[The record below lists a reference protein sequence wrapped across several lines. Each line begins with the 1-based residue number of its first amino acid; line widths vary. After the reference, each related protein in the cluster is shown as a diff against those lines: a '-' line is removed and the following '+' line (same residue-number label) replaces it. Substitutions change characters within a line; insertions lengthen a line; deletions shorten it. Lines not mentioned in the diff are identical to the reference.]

1 MPGNRAAQRTRHQDA
16 KFTRMTTQPVGRLV
30 TAMAGPS
37 IVSMLVSGI
46 YNLADTF
53 FIGQINTQSV
63 AALGIVF
70 SYMVLIQS
78 VAIFFGQGSG
88 NYISRALGRREVADA
103 EEMAA
108 VGLISSV
115 LVGAVLAALSFVFM
129 RPILS
134 LLGSTETILPYASD
148 YFSFILLGAPFI
160 MGTFTLNNQMRHQG
174 NAMLSMIGIVS
185 GAVLNI
191 ILDPVFIFGL
201 DLGIRGAGIATAV
214 SQFIG
219 FIIML
224 TLTGRR
230 GTLPLRLSHFKP
242 TWRRY
247 HDISAGGLPSL
258 ARQGLMSV
266 SAICLNQM
274 ASIYGD
280 AAIAGFSVV
289 NRIMMLACA
298 AMIGYGQGFQPVCG
312 FNYGAGFYDRVRRAF
327 WHSCLVATVY
337 CSVLAVLGSLFAQPL
352 VALFRADDADV
363 INIGSE
369 VLRYQ
374 CLSFPLVGF
383 ITLANMYLQNIR
395 KTVPAIIMAS
405 ARQGIFFIPAL
416 FAGHALWGFTGVEI
430 AQALADAGA
439 FLFAVPTVLY
449 ALRQMG
455 RVPAAR

>member
-1 MPGNRAAQRTRHQDA
+1 MPKTAQRARKQDA
-16 KFTRMTTQPVGRLV
+16 KFIRMTTRPVGRLV
-30 TAMAGPS
+30 TELAVPS

-88 NYISRALGRREVADA
+88 NYISRALGRREIGDA

-108 VGLISSV
+108 VGLVSSV
-115 LVGAVLAALSFVFM
+115 LTGAILAGLSFLFM
-129 RPILS
+129 RPILG
-134 LLGSTETILPYASD
+134 LLGSTPTILPYACD

-174 NAMLSMIGIVS
+174 NALLSMIGIVS
-185 GAVLNI
+185 GAVINI
-191 ILDPVFIFGL
+191 ILDPVLIFGF
-201 DLGIRGAGIATAV
+201 DLGIRGAGMATAI
-214 SQFIG
+214 SQFLG
-219 FIIML
+219 FGIML
-224 TLTGRR
+224 GMTGRR
-230 GTLPLRLSHFKP
+230 GTLPLRLSLFKP
-242 TWRRY
+242 TLRRY
-247 HDISAGGLPSL
+247 RDISAGGLPSL

-266 SAICLNQM
+266 SAICLNQL
-274 ASIYGD
+274 ASAYGD
-280 AAIAGFSVV
+280 EAIAAFSVV
-289 NRIMMLACA
+289 SRIMMLACA

-312 FNYGAGFYDRVRRAF
+312 FNYGAGLFDRVRKAF
-327 WHSCLVATVY
+327 WHSCLVSTIY

-352 VALFRADDADV
+352 VALFRADDMDV

-405 ARQGIFFIPAL
+405 ARQGLFFIPAL
-416 FAGHALWGFTGVEI
+416 FAGHAIWGFTGIEI

-439 FLFAVPTVLY
+439 FLFAVPMVLH
-449 ALRQMG
+449 ALRQMD
-455 RVPAAR
+455 RIPIAR

>member
-1 MPGNRAAQRTRHQDA
+1 MTPEE
-16 KFTRMTTQPVGRLV
+16 KYVRMTTRPVGQLV
-30 TAMAGPS
+30 TRLAVPS

-88 NYISRALGRREVADA
+88 NYISRALGRREMADA
-103 EEMAA
+103 GEMAA

-115 LVGAVLAALSFVFM
+115 LTGIVLAAFSFLLM

-134 LLGSTETILPYASD
+134 LLGSTETILPYACD
-148 YFSFILLGAPFI
+148 YFRFILMGTPFI

-191 ILDPVFIFGL
+191 ALDPILIFGFG
-201 DLGIRGAGIATAV
+201 LGIRGAGMATAI
-214 SQFIG
+214 SQAVG
-219 FIIML
+219 FLVIL
-224 TLTGRR
+224 SFVGKR
-230 GTLPLRLSHFKP
+230 GTLSIKLSHFKP

-247 HDISAGGLPSL
+247 YDISAGGLPS
-258 ARQGLMSV
+258 
-266 SAICLNQM
+266 
-274 ASIYGD
+274 
-280 AAIAGFSVV
+280 FSVV
-289 NRIMMLACA
+289 SRIMMLACA

-312 FNYGAGFYDRVRRAF
+312 FNYGAGLFDRVRKAF
-327 WHSCLVATVY
+327 WHSCSVSTVY
-337 CSVLAVLGSLFAQPL
+337 CTVLALLGWIFASPL
-352 VALFRADDADV
+352 VALFRADDPEV
-363 INIGSE
+363 IRIGSE

-374 CLSFPLVGF
+374 CYSFPLVGF

-405 ARQGIFFIPAL
+405 ARQGIFFLPAL
-416 FAGHALWGFTGVEI
+416 FAGHALWGFFGVEI
-430 AQALADAGA
+430 AQMLADMGS
-439 FLFAVPTVLY
+439 FLFAVPFVLY
-449 ALRQMG
+449 ALKKMEHQ
-455 RVPAAR
+455 PIAR

>member
-1 MPGNRAAQRTRHQDA
+1 MPKTAQRAQKQDA
-16 KFTRMTTQPVGRLV
+16 KFVRMTTRPVGRLV
-30 TAMAGPS
+30 TAMAIPS

-70 SYMVLIQS
+70 SYMVLVQS

-88 NYISRALGRREVADA
+88 NYISRALGRREIGDA

-115 LVGAVLAALSFVFM
+115 LTGAILAALSFLFM

-134 LLGSTETILPYASD
+134 LLGSTPTILPYASD

-191 ILDPVFIFGL
+191 ILDPILIFVF
-201 DLGIRGAGIATAV
+201 DLGIRGAGMATAI

-219 FIIML
+219 FCIML
-224 TLTGRR
+224 GMTGRR
-230 GTLPLRLSHFKP
+230 GTLPLRLSLFKP
-242 TWRRY
+242 TLRRY
-247 HDISAGGLPSL
+247 RDISAGGLPSL

-266 SAICLNQM
+266 SAICLNQL
-274 ASIYGD
+274 ASHYGD
-280 AAIAGFSVV
+280 EAIAAFSVV
-289 NRIMMLACA
+289 SRIMMLACA

-312 FNYGAGFYDRVRRAF
+312 FNYGAGLFDRVRRAF
-327 WHSCLVATVY
+327 WHSCSVSTIY
-337 CSVLAVLGSLFAQPL
+337 CTLLAILGWIFADPL
-352 VALFRADDADV
+352 VALFRADDAEV
-363 INIGSE
+363 IRIGSD

-374 CLSFPLVGF
+374 CYSFPLVGF

-405 ARQGIFFIPAL
+405 ARQGIFFIPVL

-430 AQALADAGA
+430 AQMLADIGA
-439 FLFAVPTVLY
+439 FVFAVPFVLR
-449 ALRQMG
+449 ALRQMD
-455 RVPAAR
+455 RAPIAR

>member
-1 MPGNRAAQRTRHQDA
+1 MPKNAQRARKQDA
-16 KFTRMTTQPVGRLV
+16 KFVRMTTQPVGGLV
-30 TAMAGPS
+30 TAMAVPS

-88 NYISRALGRREVADA
+88 NYISRALGRREIGDA

-115 LVGAVLAALSFVFM
+115 LTGAVLAALSFAFM
-129 RPILS
+129 RPILA
-134 LLGSTETILPYASD
+134 LLGSTPTILPYACD

-191 ILDPVFIFGL
+191 ILDPVLIFGF
-201 DLGIRGAGIATAV
+201 DLGIRGAGMATAI
-214 SQFIG
+214 SQFLG
-219 FIIML
+219 FCIML
-224 TLTGRR
+224 GMTGRH
-230 GTLPLRLSHFKP
+230 GTLPLRLSQFKP
-242 TWRRY
+242 SRRRY
-247 HDISAGGLPSL
+247 RDISAGGLPSL

-266 SAICLNQM
+266 SAICLNQL
-274 ASIYGD
+274 ASGYGD
-280 AAIAGFSVV
+280 EAIAAFSVV
-289 NRIMMLACA
+289 SRIMMLACA

-312 FNYGAGFYDRVRRAF
+312 FNYGAGFFDRVRKAF
-327 WHSCLVATVY
+327 WHSCRVSTLY
-337 CSVLAVLGSLFAQPL
+337 CTLLAVLGWVFADPL
-352 VALFRADDADV
+352 VALFRADDPEV
-363 INIGSE
+363 IRIGSE

-395 KTVPAIIMAS
+395 KTLPAIVMAS
-405 ARQGIFFIPAL
+405 ARQGIFFLPAL

-439 FLFAVPTVLY
+439 FLFAVPLVLH

-455 RVPAAR
+455 HVPSAR